1 MFCLLFF
8 DTKTVYICHF
18 IGKFCCTVE
27 TLYSLDTVCGV
38 SRVQVWRTYNGVHAD
53 SGCPLSVG
61 GRWSEEELSVLDE
74 LCDVCSWRRPLLA
87 WFSQGFSHVSHRR
100 EYIAKQFDSVL
111 LSKDSGSRYCDL
123 NWMWS
128 VEEDRQIFKNWSPLS
143 PSALAKESDFL
154 NEISVRV
161 ASLPASRFG
170 SDFSLSQEGSSTL
183 WCLRRGIDPGVLVE
197 HGLASENGVKAV
209 VESILELTQSWTD
222 SMSLVL
228 SSSPGLVK
236 GDLPY
241 LLMCAGVLPHNQG
254 GVHWSVIPSPVA
266 QVLAS
271 GWPGVIVSVA
281 GVVSLDEPL
290 SSIGPIAAS
299 LWSSKSGPLSD
310 AATALSAARTVC
322 R

>member
-1 MFCLLFF
+1 ML
-8 DTKTVYICHF
+8 
-18 IGKFCCTVE
+18 E
-27 TLYSLDTVCGV
+27 
-38 SRVQVWRTYNGVHAD
+38 
-53 SGCPLSVG
+53 
-61 GRWSEEELSVLDE
+61 E

-87 WFSQGFSHVSHRR
+87 WFSQGLSHAGLRR
-100 EYIAKQFDSVL
+100 EYVAKQFESAL
-111 LSKDSGSRYCDL
+111 LSKDSGSKYCNL

-128 VEEDRQIFKNWSPLS
+128 VEEDKQIFKNWSPLA

-161 ASLPASRFG
+161 ASLPSSRFG

-183 WCLRRGIDPGVLVE
+183 WCLRRGVNPEVLVDL
-197 HGLASENGVKAV
+197 GLASASGVKTV
-209 VESILELTQSWTD
+209 VDSILETTQSWTN
-222 SMSLVL
+222 SLSLVL

-254 GVHWSVIPSPVA
+254 GVHWAVVPSPVA
-266 QVLAS
+266 QVLAT
-271 GWPGVIVSVA
+271 GWPGVRVSVA

-290 SSIGPIAAS
+290 SSIGPIASS
-299 LWSSKSGPLSD
+299 LWSSKTGPLSD
-310 AATALSAARTVC
+310 AVTALAAARTVC